1 MKFFHF
7 LDEDPQTHLNP
18 DPQNSGKHAEASLLS
33 IMPMFKG
40 TASHDE
46 YFSEGL
52 KNILSA
58 GSFYI
63 FGALLVR
70 KLNT

>member
-1 MKFFHF
+1 MKFSPF
-7 LDEDPQTHLNP
+7 LDADPQNHLNP

-40 TASHDE
+40 TAPRDE

-52 KNILSA
+52 KKY
-58 GSFYI
+58 FECW
-63 FGALLVR
+63 
-70 KLNT
+70 